1 MDVLKTAMDDA
12 AAECSLAVP
21 TLFATNTTDS
31 YVQLKRYM
39 RQTAKELLERHDW
52 ANITLDGT
60 ITGTGAS
67 SYALESD
74 FMRLT
79 RSDAEDKPAVWSDD
93 MQRGFL
99 PVTSNGQWTVLQSNG
114 PTPSYGYRIVGSNI
128 EFTQPI
134 AVGETV
140 TYSYVSTGWISSS
153 GSRASAWADDA
164 DLTYLPSRL
173 IELGVTWRW
182 MRKRGL
188 EFASYQGEFEIELS
202 RYSND
207 DRGTRV
213 IQFGQRSAG
222 GSPYRNLPV
231 PTLGPDPDV

>member
-21 TLFATNTTDS
+21 SVFATNTADS
-31 YVQLKRYM
+31 YTQLKRYM
-39 RQTAKELLERHDW
+39 RQTAKELLERIDW
-52 ANITLDGT
+52 AGCTLDYT
-60 ITGTGAS
+60 LTGAD
-67 SYALESD
+67 SD
-74 FMRLT
+74 TFVLPADFLRLT
-79 RSDAEDKPAVWSDD
+79 RSDDEDKPAVWSDS
-93 MQRGFL
+93 MKRAFV
-99 PVTSNGQWTVLQSNG
+99 PVTSNGQWTVLQSSG
-114 PTPSYGYRIVGSNI
+114 PTPSYGYRVVGPNI

-134 AVGETV
+134 ATGESV
-140 TYSYVSTGWISSS
+140 TISYVSNGWISSS

-164 DLTYLPSRL
+164 DFTYLPARL

-202 RYSND
+202 RYAND

-213 IQFGQRSAG
+213 IQFGQRISG